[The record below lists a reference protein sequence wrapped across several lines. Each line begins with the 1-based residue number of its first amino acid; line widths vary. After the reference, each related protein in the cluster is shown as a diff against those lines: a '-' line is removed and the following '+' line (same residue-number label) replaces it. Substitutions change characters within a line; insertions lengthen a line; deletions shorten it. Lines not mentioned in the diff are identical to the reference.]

1 MTNMAAASATESTSI
16 WEDFADIFTNPVAV
30 FNRRRDGKF
39 GLVLL
44 VLAVI
49 VTVLS
54 VGLHNGLAPIID
66 AETSRAT
73 AAMLAKNPQLT
84 SDQLSMGQNVMAKF
98 AMYGAGVFVVIVV
111 LISGVVVWVASRIV
125 GAKESFAVAMM
136 IATYSQF
143 PHLVETISNA
153 LQGMFLS
160 PSSITSRYSVS
171 LSPARFL
178 SADTNPFVLS
188 VVGAIDVFTLWSV
201 ALVGVG
207 LYVTARIGKDRAAIA
222 AALVWLA
229 GLVPAI
235 FAALRS

>member
-1 MTNMAAASATESTSI
+1 MTNAAAASPPDSTSI
-16 WEDFADIFTNPVAV
+16 WEDFADIFVEPVAV

-44 VLAVI
+44 ILAII

-73 AAMLAKNPQLT
+73 AAMLAKNPQLS

-98 AMYGAGVFVVIVV
+98 AMYGAGVFLCIGV
-111 LISGVVVWVASRIV
+111 LISGVIVWVASRIV

-143 PHLVETISNA
+143 PRLIETIANA
-153 LQGMFLS
+153 LQGLLLS
-160 PSSITSRYSVS
+160 PASITSRYSVS

-178 SADTNPFVLS
+178 SPDTNPFVLS

-201 ALVGVG
+201 ALIAVGV
-207 LYVTARIGKDRAAIA
+207 YVTARIGKDRAAIV
-222 AALVWLA
+222 AALVWVV

>member
-1 MTNMAAASATESTSI
+1 MTNAATASPPASTSI
-16 WEDFADIFTNPVAV
+16 WEDFADIFIDPVAV

-44 VLAVI
+44 VLAII

-54 VGLHNGLAPIID
+54 IGLHNGLVPIID

-84 SDQLSMGQNVMAKF
+84 SDQLTTGQNVMAKVS
-98 AMYGAGVFVVIVV
+98 MYGVGVFLCIGV
-111 LISGVVVWVASRIV
+111 LISGVVIWVASRIV

-143 PHLVETISNA
+143 PRAIEIISNA
-153 LQGMFLS
+153 LQGLFLS
-160 PSSITSRYSVS
+160 PSSINSHYSVS
-171 LSPARFL
+171 LGPARFL
-178 SADTNPFVLS
+178 NPDTNPFILGL
-188 VVGAIDVFTLWSV
+188 VGEINVFTLWTV
-201 ALVGVG
+201 ALIGVG

-222 AALVWLA
+222 AALVWLV
-229 GLVPAI
+229 GLLPGV

>member
-1 MTNMAAASATESTSI
+1 MTNATVASSPDSTSI
-16 WEDFADIFTNPVAV
+16 WEDFADIFIDPVAV

-44 VLAVI
+44 ILAII
-49 VTVLS
+49 VTILS

-73 AAMLAKNPQLT
+73 AAMIAKNPQLT
-84 SDQLSMGQNVMAKF
+84 ADQLATGQNVMAKF
-98 AMYGAGVFVVIVV
+98 AMYGAGIFLCIGV
-111 LISGVVVWVASRIV
+111 LISGVIIWVASRIV
-125 GAKESFAVAMM
+125 GAKESFAVAMV

-143 PHLVETISNA
+143 PRLIETISTA
-153 LQGMFLS
+153 LQGLLLS
-160 PSSITSRYSVS
+160 PASITSRYSVS

-178 SADTNPFVLS
+178 SPDTNPYILS

-201 ALVGVG
+201 ALVAVG
-207 LYVTARIGKDRAAIA
+207 IYVTARIGKDRAAIA

-229 GLVPAI
+229 GLVPPTI
-235 FAALRS
+235 AALRS